1 MKSRLLLFF
10 LLLPLC
16 AGAQTTVVEKTYIS
30 TDREIYVSGDKI
42 WCSAFCV
49 DAANGLRP
57 SSLSAIA
64 YVEIVSEDGTLESG
78 KIALSEGRGAGTIEI
93 PATAPTGNYRI
104 VAYTAYTKNT
114 PGFNPQEHIS
124 KTISIF
130 NTSTKERVK
139 NGVKILSDSEYDAL
153 RTPASTPAGTPA
165 GTHTTGTHTTGT
177 HSSSTYNAGAHTA
190 AGALS
195 ITCHRSAEGYLEV
208 VLTNNS
214 ATPADLSLSLSNRD
228 GIIPPDNTSI
238 DAFMGAAASA
248 ARASATAAAAGA
260 SAAARASAGAASAP
274 AAELPEY
281 EGEIIRGRIAGA
293 TTDEIEGLKGRS
305 AFISV
310 PTEKSDLYSSVVDND
325 GMIKF
330 VTNNIYGTKEMV
342 CEIEDNDLARCH
354 IELISPFVSP
364 KLKGIPAL
372 QMAPSI
378 KEDLQRRGLSV
389 QLCRSF
395 SADTLA
401 SLMPIRENPLIPSY
415 DAIEYKLD
423 DYKRFPVMREL
434 FIEFINEIKVRKVD
448 GKEQLKVKTHLEERV
463 SLFDKNNSLIMVDGI
478 PVFDHSQVIEYDPLL
493 VESVV
498 VYPYKYYTGWR
509 SFCGM
514 ANFVTY
520 KKNLPGIKFN
530 DGVRVVQFKGC
541 SYPMAFTCQEI
552 GEDFPDYRELLYWH
566 PQIKLPAGE
575 SSSIKVK
582 IPATVK
588 EIRICAEGM
597 MENGTPFSIT
607 LESPLRSS
615 GVYCAP
621 NRASGS
627 TCRSI
632 SSTILLRFH
641 FGFQPHSSLAGVSS
655 MQSGQDAEI
664 AAFTGSML

>member
-49 DAANGLRP
+49 DEANGLRP

-78 KIALSEGRGAGTIEI
+78 KIALSDGRGAGTIEI

-153 RTPASTPAGTPA
+153 RTPASTPASTPA

-177 HSSSTYNAGAHTA
+177 HSSSTYNAGTQPA

-238 DAFMGAAASA
+238 GAFMGAAASA
-248 ARASATAAAAGA
+248 AQA
-260 SAAARASAGAASAP
+260 

-372 QMAPSI
+372 RMAPSI

-434 FIEFINEIKVRKVD
+434 FIEFINEIKVRRVD

-552 GEDFPDYRELLYWH
+552 GDDFPDYRELLYWH

-575 SSSIKVK
+575 SSAIKVK
-582 IPATVK
+582 IPANVK

-597 MENGTPFSIT
+597 TENGTPFSIT
-607 LESPLRSS
+607 L
-615 GVYCAP
+615 
-621 NRASGS
+621 
-627 TCRSI
+627 
-632 SSTILLRFH
+632 
-641 FGFQPHSSLAGVSS
+641 
-655 MQSGQDAEI
+655 
-664 AAFTGSML
+664 

>member
-153 RTPASTPAGTPA
+153 RTPAGTQP
-165 GTHTTGTHTTGT
+165 
-177 HSSSTYNAGAHTA
+177 A

-195 ITCHRSAEGYLEV
+195 ITCHRNAEGYLEV

-214 ATPADLSLSLSNRD
+214 AAPADLSLSLSNRD

-248 ARASATAAAAGA
+248 AQAAAGA
-260 SAAARASAGAASAP
+260 SAAARASAGAESAP
-274 AAELPEY
+274 AAAVSTAAELPEY

-434 FIEFINEIKVRKVD
+434 FIEFINEIKVRRVD

-582 IPATVK
+582 IPANVK

-607 LESPLRSS
+607 L
-615 GVYCAP
+615 
-621 NRASGS
+621 
-627 TCRSI
+627 
-632 SSTILLRFH
+632 
-641 FGFQPHSSLAGVSS
+641 
-655 MQSGQDAEI
+655 
-664 AAFTGSML
+664 

>member
-78 KIALSEGRGAGTIEI
+78 KVALSEGRGAGTIEI

-153 RTPASTPAGTPA
+153 RTPASTPASTPA

-177 HSSSTYNAGAHTA
+177 HSSSTYNAGTQPA

-238 DAFMGAAASA
+238 GAFMGAAASA
-248 ARASATAAAAGA
+248 AQAAAGA
-260 SAAARASAGAASAP
+260 ESAAARTAAGAASAGAESAP
-274 AAELPEY
+274 AAAVSTAAELPEY

-372 QMAPSI
+372 RMAPSI

-434 FIEFINEIKVRKVD
+434 FIEFINEIKVRRVD

-575 SSSIKVK
+575 SSYIKVK
-582 IPATVK
+582 IPANVK

-597 MENGTPFSIT
+597 TENGTPFSIT
-607 LESPLRSS
+607 L
-615 GVYCAP
+615 
-621 NRASGS
+621 
-627 TCRSI
+627 
-632 SSTILLRFH
+632 
-641 FGFQPHSSLAGVSS
+641 
-655 MQSGQDAEI
+655 
-664 AAFTGSML
+664 

>member
-153 RTPASTPAGTPA
+153 RTPAGTQP
-165 GTHTTGTHTTGT
+165 
-177 HSSSTYNAGAHTA
+177 A

-195 ITCHRSAEGYLEV
+195 IACHRNAEGYLEV

-214 ATPADLSLSLSNRD
+214 AAPADLSLSLSNRD

-238 DAFMGAAASA
+238 GAFMGAAASA
-248 ARASATAAAAGA
+248 AQA
-260 SAAARASAGAASAP
+260 

-372 QMAPSI
+372 NMAPSI
-378 KEDLQRRGLSV
+378 REDLQRRGLSV

-434 FIEFINEIKVRKVD
+434 FIEFINEIKVRRVD

-582 IPATVK
+582 IPANVK

-607 LESPLRSS
+607 L
-615 GVYCAP
+615 
-621 NRASGS
+621 
-627 TCRSI
+627 
-632 SSTILLRFH
+632 
-641 FGFQPHSSLAGVSS
+641 
-655 MQSGQDAEI
+655 
-664 AAFTGSML
+664 

>member
-153 RTPASTPAGTPA
+153 RTPAGTQP
-165 GTHTTGTHTTGT
+165 
-177 HSSSTYNAGAHTA
+177 A

-434 FIEFINEIKVRKVD
+434 FIEFINEIKVRRVD

-575 SSSIKVK
+575 SSAIKVK
-582 IPATVK
+582 IPANVK

-607 LESPLRSS
+607 L
-615 GVYCAP
+615 
-621 NRASGS
+621 
-627 TCRSI
+627 
-632 SSTILLRFH
+632 
-641 FGFQPHSSLAGVSS
+641 
-655 MQSGQDAEI
+655 
-664 AAFTGSML
+664 

>member
-153 RTPASTPAGTPA
+153 RTPAGTQP
-165 GTHTTGTHTTGT
+165 
-177 HSSSTYNAGAHTA
+177 A

-214 ATPADLSLSLSNRD
+214 AAPADLSLSLSNRD

-248 ARASATAAAAGA
+248 AQAAAGA
-260 SAAARASAGAASAP
+260 ESAAARASARAASATAATSE

-434 FIEFINEIKVRKVD
+434 FIEFINEIKVRRVD

-582 IPATVK
+582 IPANVK
-588 EIRICAEGM
+588 EIRICAVGM

-607 LESPLRSS
+607 L
-615 GVYCAP
+615 
-621 NRASGS
+621 
-627 TCRSI
+627 
-632 SSTILLRFH
+632 
-641 FGFQPHSSLAGVSS
+641 
-655 MQSGQDAEI
+655 
-664 AAFTGSML
+664 

>member
-153 RTPASTPAGTPA
+153 RTPAGTQP
-165 GTHTTGTHTTGT
+165 
-177 HSSSTYNAGAHTA
+177 A

-195 ITCHRSAEGYLEV
+195 IACHRNAEGYLEV

-214 ATPADLSLSLSNRD
+214 AAPADLSLSLSNRD

-248 ARASATAAAAGA
+248 AQA
-260 SAAARASAGAASAP
+260 

-434 FIEFINEIKVRKVD
+434 FIEFINEIKVRRVD

-478 PVFDHSQVIEYDPLL
+478 PIFDHSQVIEYDPLL

-552 GEDFPDYRELLYWH
+552 GDDFPDYRELLYWH

-575 SSSIKVK
+575 SSAIKVK
-582 IPATVK
+582 IPANVK

-597 MENGTPFSIT
+597 MENGTPFSIN
-607 LESPLRSS
+607 L
-615 GVYCAP
+615 
-621 NRASGS
+621 
-627 TCRSI
+627 
-632 SSTILLRFH
+632 
-641 FGFQPHSSLAGVSS
+641 
-655 MQSGQDAEI
+655 
-664 AAFTGSML
+664 

>member
-49 DAANGLRP
+49 DAANTLRP

-153 RTPASTPAGTPA
+153 RTPAGTPASTPAGTPASTPA

-177 HSSSTYNAGAHTA
+177 HSSSTYNAGTHTA

-238 DAFMGAAASA
+238 GAFMGAAASA
-248 ARASATAAAAGA
+248 AQAAAGA
-260 SAAARASAGAASAP
+260 ESAAARASARAASAGAESAP
-274 AAELPEY
+274 AAAVSTAAELPEY

-434 FIEFINEIKVRKVD
+434 FIEFINEIKVRRVD

-478 PVFDHSQVIEYDPLL
+478 PIFDHSQVIEYDPLL

-575 SSSIKVK
+575 SSAIKVK
-582 IPATVK
+582 IPANVK

-607 LESPLRSS
+607 L
-615 GVYCAP
+615 
-621 NRASGS
+621 
-627 TCRSI
+627 
-632 SSTILLRFH
+632 
-641 FGFQPHSSLAGVSS
+641 
-655 MQSGQDAEI
+655 
-664 AAFTGSML
+664 

>member
-49 DAANGLRP
+49 DEANGLRP

-78 KIALSEGRGAGTIEI
+78 KIALSDGRGAGTIEI

-104 VAYTAYTKNT
+104 VAYTAYTKNA

-153 RTPASTPAGTPA
+153 RTPASTPASTPA

-177 HSSSTYNAGAHTA
+177 HSSSTYNAGTQPA

-238 DAFMGAAASA
+238 GAFMGAAASA
-248 ARASATAAAAGA
+248 AQA
-260 SAAARASAGAASAP
+260 

-372 QMAPSI
+372 RMAPSI
-378 KEDLQRRGLSV
+378 KEDLQSRGLSV

-434 FIEFINEIKVRKVD
+434 FIEFINEIKVRRVD

-552 GEDFPDYRELLYWH
+552 GDDFPDYRELLYWH

-575 SSSIKVK
+575 SSAIKVK
-582 IPATVK
+582 IPANVK

-597 MENGTPFSIT
+597 IENGTPFSIN
-607 LESPLRSS
+607 L
-615 GVYCAP
+615 
-621 NRASGS
+621 
-627 TCRSI
+627 
-632 SSTILLRFH
+632 
-641 FGFQPHSSLAGVSS
+641 
-655 MQSGQDAEI
+655 
-664 AAFTGSML
+664 

>member
-114 PGFNPQEHIS
+114 PGFNLQEHIS

-165 GTHTTGTHTTGT
+165 STPAGTHTTGT
-177 HSSSTYNAGAHTA
+177 HSSSTYNAGTHPA

-195 ITCHRSAEGYLEV
+195 ITCHRNAEGYLEV

-214 ATPADLSLSLSNRD
+214 AAPADLSLSLSNRD

-238 DAFMGAAASA
+238 GAFMGAAASA
-248 ARASATAAAAGA
+248 AQAAAGA
-260 SAAARASAGAASAP
+260 ESAAARASAGAASAGAESAP
-274 AAELPEY
+274 AAAVSTAAELPEY

-310 PTEKSDLYSSVVDND
+310 PTEKSDLYSSVVDKD

-389 QLCRSF
+389 QFCRSF

-434 FIEFINEIKVRKVD
+434 FIEFINEIKVRRVD

-552 GEDFPDYRELLYWH
+552 GDDFPDYRELLYWH

-582 IPATVK
+582 IPANVK

-597 MENGTPFSIT
+597 IENGTPFSIN
-607 LESPLRSS
+607 L
-615 GVYCAP
+615 
-621 NRASGS
+621 
-627 TCRSI
+627 
-632 SSTILLRFH
+632 
-641 FGFQPHSSLAGVSS
+641 
-655 MQSGQDAEI
+655 
-664 AAFTGSML
+664 

>member
-114 PGFNPQEHIS
+114 PGFNPQEHVS

-153 RTPASTPAGTPA
+153 RTPASTQ
-165 GTHTTGTHTTGT
+165 
-177 HSSSTYNAGAHTA
+177 TA

-195 ITCHRSAEGYLEV
+195 IACHRSAEGYLEV

-214 ATPADLSLSLSNRD
+214 AAPADLSLSLSNRD

-248 ARASATAAAAGA
+248 AQA
-260 SAAARASAGAASAP
+260 

-342 CEIEDNDLARCH
+342 CEIENNNLARCH

-372 QMAPSI
+372 RMAPSI

-434 FIEFINEIKVRKVD
+434 FIEFINEIKVRRVD

-582 IPATVK
+582 IPANVK

-597 MENGTPFSIT
+597 MENGTPFSIN
-607 LESPLRSS
+607 L
-615 GVYCAP
+615 
-621 NRASGS
+621 
-627 TCRSI
+627 
-632 SSTILLRFH
+632 
-641 FGFQPHSSLAGVSS
+641 
-655 MQSGQDAEI
+655 
-664 AAFTGSML
+664 

>member
-153 RTPASTPAGTPA
+153 RTPASTPAGT
-165 GTHTTGTHTTGT
+165 HTTGTHTTGT
-177 HSSSTYNAGAHTA
+177 HSSSTYNAGTQPV

-214 ATPADLSLSLSNRD
+214 AAPADLSLSLSNRD

-238 DAFMGAAASA
+238 GAFMGAAASA
-248 ARASATAAAAGA
+248 AQAAAGA
-260 SAAARASAGAASAP
+260 ESAAARASAGAESAP
-274 AAELPEY
+274 AAVVSAAAELPEY

-434 FIEFINEIKVRKVD
+434 FIEFINEIKVRRVD

-582 IPATVK
+582 IPANVK

-597 MENGTPFSIT
+597 MENGTPFSIN
-607 LESPLRSS
+607 L
-615 GVYCAP
+615 
-621 NRASGS
+621 
-627 TCRSI
+627 
-632 SSTILLRFH
+632 
-641 FGFQPHSSLAGVSS
+641 
-655 MQSGQDAEI
+655 
-664 AAFTGSML
+664 

>member
-153 RTPASTPAGTPA
+153 RTPAGTQP
-165 GTHTTGTHTTGT
+165 
-177 HSSSTYNAGAHTA
+177 A

-195 ITCHRSAEGYLEV
+195 IAYHRNAEGYLEV

-214 ATPADLSLSLSNRD
+214 AAPADLSLSLSNRD

-248 ARASATAAAAGA
+248 ARASA
-260 SAAARASAGAASAP
+260 GAASAP
-274 AAELPEY
+274 AAAVSTAAELPEY

-310 PTEKSDLYSSVVDND
+310 PTEKSDLYSSIVDND

-434 FIEFINEIKVRKVD
+434 FIEFINEIKVRRVD

-582 IPATVK
+582 IPANVK

-607 LESPLRSS
+607 L
-615 GVYCAP
+615 
-621 NRASGS
+621 
-627 TCRSI
+627 
-632 SSTILLRFH
+632 
-641 FGFQPHSSLAGVSS
+641 
-655 MQSGQDAEI
+655 
-664 AAFTGSML
+664 

>member
-153 RTPASTPAGTPA
+153 RTPA
-165 GTHTTGTHTTGT
+165 
-177 HSSSTYNAGAHTA
+177 GAQPA

-195 ITCHRSAEGYLEV
+195 IVCHRSAEGYLEV

-214 ATPADLSLSLSNRD
+214 AAPADLSLSLSNRD

-248 ARASATAAAAGA
+248 AQAAAGA
-260 SAAARASAGAASAP
+260 ESAAARASARAASATAATAE

-293 TTDEIEGLKGRS
+293 ITDEIEGLKGRS

-342 CEIEDNDLARCH
+342 CEIENNDLARCH

-401 SLMPIRENPLIPSY
+401 SLMPIRENPLIPSF

-434 FIEFINEIKVRKVD
+434 FIEFINEIKVRRVD

-575 SSSIKVK
+575 SSAIKVK
-582 IPATVK
+582 IPANVK

-607 LESPLRSS
+607 L
-615 GVYCAP
+615 
-621 NRASGS
+621 
-627 TCRSI
+627 
-632 SSTILLRFH
+632 
-641 FGFQPHSSLAGVSS
+641 
-655 MQSGQDAEI
+655 
-664 AAFTGSML
+664 

>member
-153 RTPASTPAGTPA
+153 RTPASTQP
-165 GTHTTGTHTTGT
+165 
-177 HSSSTYNAGAHTA
+177 A

-195 ITCHRSAEGYLEV
+195 ITCHRNAEGYLEV

-214 ATPADLSLSLSNRD
+214 AAPADLSLSLSNRD

-238 DAFMGAAASA
+238 GAFMGAAASA
-248 ARASATAAAAGA
+248 AQAAAGA
-260 SAAARASAGAASAP
+260 ESAAARASARAASATAATAE

-434 FIEFINEIKVRKVD
+434 FIEFINEIKVRRVD

-478 PVFDHSQVIEYDPLL
+478 PIFDHSQVIEYDPLL

-582 IPATVK
+582 IPANVK

-607 LESPLRSS
+607 L
-615 GVYCAP
+615 
-621 NRASGS
+621 
-627 TCRSI
+627 
-632 SSTILLRFH
+632 
-641 FGFQPHSSLAGVSS
+641 
-655 MQSGQDAEI
+655 
-664 AAFTGSML
+664 

>member
-153 RTPASTPAGTPA
+153 RTPAGTQP
-165 GTHTTGTHTTGT
+165 
-177 HSSSTYNAGAHTA
+177 A

-214 ATPADLSLSLSNRD
+214 AAPADLSLSLSNRD

-238 DAFMGAAASA
+238 GAFMGAAASA
-248 ARASATAAAAGA
+248 AQA
-260 SAAARASAGAASAP
+260 

-342 CEIEDNDLARCH
+342 CEIENNDLARCH

-372 QMAPSI
+372 NMAPSI
-378 KEDLQRRGLSV
+378 REDLQRRGLSV

-401 SLMPIRENPLIPSY
+401 SLMPIRENPLIPSF

-582 IPATVK
+582 IPANVK

-597 MENGTPFSIT
+597 IENGTPFSIN
-607 LESPLRSS
+607 L
-615 GVYCAP
+615 
-621 NRASGS
+621 
-627 TCRSI
+627 
-632 SSTILLRFH
+632 
-641 FGFQPHSSLAGVSS
+641 
-655 MQSGQDAEI
+655 
-664 AAFTGSML
+664 

>member
-78 KIALSEGRGAGTIEI
+78 KIALSDGRGVGTIEI

-153 RTPASTPAGTPA
+153 RTPASTPASTPA

-177 HSSSTYNAGAHTA
+177 HSSSTYNAGTQPA

-238 DAFMGAAASA
+238 GAFMGAAASA
-248 ARASATAAAAGA
+248 AQAAAGA
-260 SAAARASAGAASAP
+260 ESAAARTAAGAASAGAESAP
-274 AAELPEY
+274 AAAVSTAAELPEY
-281 EGEIIRGRIAGA
+281 EGEIIRGRIARA

-372 QMAPSI
+372 RMAPSI

-434 FIEFINEIKVRKVD
+434 FIEFINEIKVRRVD

-575 SSSIKVK
+575 SSAIKVK
-582 IPATVK
+582 IPANVK

-607 LESPLRSS
+607 L
-615 GVYCAP
+615 
-621 NRASGS
+621 
-627 TCRSI
+627 
-632 SSTILLRFH
+632 
-641 FGFQPHSSLAGVSS
+641 
-655 MQSGQDAEI
+655 
-664 AAFTGSML
+664 

>member
-153 RTPASTPAGTPA
+153 RTPAGTQP
-165 GTHTTGTHTTGT
+165 
-177 HSSSTYNAGAHTA
+177 A

-214 ATPADLSLSLSNRD
+214 AAPADLSLSLSNRD

-238 DAFMGAAASA
+238 GAFMGAAASA
-248 ARASATAAAAGA
+248 AQAAAGA
-260 SAAARASAGAASAP
+260 ESAAARASAGTESAP
-274 AAELPEY
+274 AAAVSTAAELPEY

-342 CEIEDNDLARCH
+342 CEIENNDLARCH

-434 FIEFINEIKVRKVD
+434 FIEFINEIKVRRVD

-582 IPATVK
+582 IPANVK

-607 LESPLRSS
+607 L
-615 GVYCAP
+615 
-621 NRASGS
+621 
-627 TCRSI
+627 
-632 SSTILLRFH
+632 
-641 FGFQPHSSLAGVSS
+641 
-655 MQSGQDAEI
+655 
-664 AAFTGSML
+664 

>member
-153 RTPASTPAGTPA
+153 RTPAGTPA
-165 GTHTTGTHTTGT
+165 GT
-177 HSSSTYNAGAHTA
+177 HSSSTYSAGTHTA

-195 ITCHRSAEGYLEV
+195 IACHRNAEGYLEV
-208 VLTNNS
+208 VLSNDS
-214 ATPADLSLSLSNRD
+214 AAPADLSLSLSNRD

-238 DAFMGAAASA
+238 GAFMGAAASA
-248 ARASATAAAAGA
+248 AQAAAGA
-260 SAAARASAGAASAP
+260 ESAAAAIAE

-434 FIEFINEIKVRKVD
+434 FIEFINEIKVRRVD

-478 PVFDHSQVIEYDPLL
+478 PIFDHSQVIEYDPLL

-582 IPATVK
+582 IPANVK

-607 LESPLRSS
+607 L
-615 GVYCAP
+615 
-621 NRASGS
+621 
-627 TCRSI
+627 
-632 SSTILLRFH
+632 
-641 FGFQPHSSLAGVSS
+641 
-655 MQSGQDAEI
+655 
-664 AAFTGSML
+664 

>member
-153 RTPASTPAGTPA
+153 RTPASTQ
-165 GTHTTGTHTTGT
+165 
-177 HSSSTYNAGAHTA
+177 TA

-195 ITCHRSAEGYLEV
+195 IACHRNAEGYLEV

-214 ATPADLSLSLSNRD
+214 AAPADLSLSLSNRD

-238 DAFMGAAASA
+238 GAFMGAAASA
-248 ARASATAAAAGA
+248 AQAAAGA
-260 SAAARASAGAASAP
+260 ESAAARASAGAESAP
-274 AAELPEY
+274 AAVVSTAAELPEY

-434 FIEFINEIKVRKVD
+434 FIEFINEIKVRRVD

-582 IPATVK
+582 IPANVK

-607 LESPLRSS
+607 L
-615 GVYCAP
+615 
-621 NRASGS
+621 
-627 TCRSI
+627 
-632 SSTILLRFH
+632 
-641 FGFQPHSSLAGVSS
+641 
-655 MQSGQDAEI
+655 
-664 AAFTGSML
+664 

>member
-153 RTPASTPAGTPA
+153 RTPASTPAGT
-165 GTHTTGTHTTGT
+165 HTTGT
-177 HSSSTYNAGAHTA
+177 HSSSTYNAGTQPA

-195 ITCHRSAEGYLEV
+195 IVCHRNAEGYLEV

-214 ATPADLSLSLSNRD
+214 AAPADLSLSLSNRD

-238 DAFMGAAASA
+238 GAFMGAAASA
-248 ARASATAAAAGA
+248 AQASAGA
-260 SAAARASAGAASAP
+260 ESAAARASARAASATAATAE

-310 PTEKSDLYSSVVDND
+310 PTEKSDLYSSIVDND

-372 QMAPSI
+372 RMAPSI

-434 FIEFINEIKVRKVD
+434 FIEFINEIKVRRVD

-575 SSSIKVK
+575 SSAIKVK
-582 IPATVK
+582 IPANVK

-597 MENGTPFSIT
+597 MENGTPFSIN
-607 LESPLRSS
+607 L
-615 GVYCAP
+615 
-621 NRASGS
+621 
-627 TCRSI
+627 
-632 SSTILLRFH
+632 
-641 FGFQPHSSLAGVSS
+641 
-655 MQSGQDAEI
+655 
-664 AAFTGSML
+664 

>member
-104 VAYTAYTKNT
+104 VAYTAYTKNA

-153 RTPASTPAGTPA
+153 RTPASTPASTPAGTPASTPA

-177 HSSSTYNAGAHTA
+177 HSSSTYNAGTQPA

-195 ITCHRSAEGYLEV
+195 ITCHRNAEGYLEV

-214 ATPADLSLSLSNRD
+214 AAPADLSLSLSNRD

-238 DAFMGAAASA
+238 GAFMGAAASA
-248 ARASATAAAAGA
+248 AQAS
-260 SAAARASAGAASAP
+260 
-274 AAELPEY
+274 AELPEY

-478 PVFDHSQVIEYDPLL
+478 PIFDHSQVIEYDPLL

-582 IPATVK
+582 IPANVK

-607 LESPLRSS
+607 L
-615 GVYCAP
+615 
-621 NRASGS
+621 
-627 TCRSI
+627 
-632 SSTILLRFH
+632 
-641 FGFQPHSSLAGVSS
+641 
-655 MQSGQDAEI
+655 
-664 AAFTGSML
+664 

>member
-153 RTPASTPAGTPA
+153 RTPAGTPASTPA
-165 GTHTTGTHTTGT
+165 GTHTTGT
-177 HSSSTYNAGAHTA
+177 HSSSTYNAGSHNA

-195 ITCHRSAEGYLEV
+195 IACHRSAEGYLEV

-214 ATPADLSLSLSNRD
+214 AAPADLSLSLSNRD

-248 ARASATAAAAGA
+248 AQAAAGA
-260 SAAARASAGAASAP
+260 ESAAARASARAASATAATAE

-310 PTEKSDLYSSVVDND
+310 PTEKSDLYSSVVDKD

-401 SLMPIRENPLIPSY
+401 SLMPIRENPLIPSF

-582 IPATVK
+582 IPANVK

-607 LESPLRSS
+607 L
-615 GVYCAP
+615 
-621 NRASGS
+621 
-627 TCRSI
+627 
-632 SSTILLRFH
+632 
-641 FGFQPHSSLAGVSS
+641 
-655 MQSGQDAEI
+655 
-664 AAFTGSML
+664 

>member
-49 DAANGLRP
+49 DEANGLRP

-78 KIALSEGRGAGTIEI
+78 KIALSDGRGAGTIEI

-153 RTPASTPAGTPA
+153 RTPASTPASTPA

-177 HSSSTYNAGAHTA
+177 HSSSTYNAGTQPA

-238 DAFMGAAASA
+238 GAFMGAAASA
-248 ARASATAAAAGA
+248 AQAAAGA
-260 SAAARASAGAASAP
+260 ESAAARTAAGAASAGAESAP
-274 AAELPEY
+274 AAAVSTAAELPEY

-372 QMAPSI
+372 RMAPSI

-434 FIEFINEIKVRKVD
+434 FIEFINEIKVRRVD

-575 SSSIKVK
+575 SSAIKVK
-582 IPATVK
+582 IPANVK

-607 LESPLRSS
+607 L
-615 GVYCAP
+615 
-621 NRASGS
+621 
-627 TCRSI
+627 
-632 SSTILLRFH
+632 
-641 FGFQPHSSLAGVSS
+641 
-655 MQSGQDAEI
+655 
-664 AAFTGSML
+664 

>member
-153 RTPASTPAGTPA
+153 RTPA
-165 GTHTTGTHTTGT
+165 
-177 HSSSTYNAGAHTA
+177 GAQPA

-195 ITCHRSAEGYLEV
+195 IACHRNAEGYLEV

-214 ATPADLSLSLSNRD
+214 AAPADLSLSLSNRD

-238 DAFMGAAASA
+238 GAFMGAAASA
-248 ARASATAAAAGA
+248 AQAAAGA
-260 SAAARASAGAASAP
+260 ESAAARASARAASATAATAE

-434 FIEFINEIKVRKVD
+434 FIEFINEIKVRRVD

-582 IPATVK
+582 IPANVK

-597 MENGTPFSIT
+597 MENGTPFSIN
-607 LESPLRSS
+607 L
-615 GVYCAP
+615 
-621 NRASGS
+621 
-627 TCRSI
+627 
-632 SSTILLRFH
+632 
-641 FGFQPHSSLAGVSS
+641 
-655 MQSGQDAEI
+655 
-664 AAFTGSML
+664 

>member
-153 RTPASTPAGTPA
+153 RTPASAQP
-165 GTHTTGTHTTGT
+165 
-177 HSSSTYNAGAHTA
+177 A

-195 ITCHRSAEGYLEV
+195 IACHRNAKGYLEV

-214 ATPADLSLSLSNRD
+214 AAPADLSLSLSNRD

-238 DAFMGAAASA
+238 GAFMGAAASA
-248 ARASATAAAAGA
+248 ARASATA
-260 SAAARASAGAASAP
+260 RASAGAASATAATAE

-434 FIEFINEIKVRKVD
+434 FIEFINEIKVRRVD
-448 GKEQLKVKTHLEERV
+448 GKEQLKVKTHLKERV

-582 IPATVK
+582 IPANVK

-607 LESPLRSS
+607 L
-615 GVYCAP
+615 
-621 NRASGS
+621 
-627 TCRSI
+627 
-632 SSTILLRFH
+632 
-641 FGFQPHSSLAGVSS
+641 
-655 MQSGQDAEI
+655 
-664 AAFTGSML
+664 

>member
-130 NTSTKERVK
+130 NTSTKERVR

-153 RTPASTPAGTPA
+153 RTPASTPAGTHTT

-177 HSSSTYNAGAHTA
+177 HSSSTYNAGTQPV

-214 ATPADLSLSLSNRD
+214 AAPADLSLSLSNRD

-238 DAFMGAAASA
+238 GAFMGAAASA
-248 ARASATAAAAGA
+248 AQAAAGA
-260 SAAARASAGAASAP
+260 ESAAARASARAASATAATAE

-434 FIEFINEIKVRKVD
+434 FIEFINEIKVRRVD

-582 IPATVK
+582 IPANVK

-607 LESPLRSS
+607 L
-615 GVYCAP
+615 
-621 NRASGS
+621 
-627 TCRSI
+627 
-632 SSTILLRFH
+632 
-641 FGFQPHSSLAGVSS
+641 
-655 MQSGQDAEI
+655 
-664 AAFTGSML
+664 

>member
-153 RTPASTPAGTPA
+153 RTPAGTQP
-165 GTHTTGTHTTGT
+165 
-177 HSSSTYNAGAHTA
+177 A

-214 ATPADLSLSLSNRD
+214 AAPADLSLSLSNRD

-238 DAFMGAAASA
+238 GAFMGAAASA
-248 ARASATAAAAGA
+248 AQAS
-260 SAAARASAGAASAP
+260 
-274 AAELPEY
+274 AELPEY

-434 FIEFINEIKVRKVD
+434 FIEFINEIKVRRVD

-582 IPATVK
+582 IPANVK

-597 MENGTPFSIT
+597 IENGTPFSIT
-607 LESPLRSS
+607 L
-615 GVYCAP
+615 
-621 NRASGS
+621 
-627 TCRSI
+627 
-632 SSTILLRFH
+632 
-641 FGFQPHSSLAGVSS
+641 
-655 MQSGQDAEI
+655 
-664 AAFTGSML
+664 

>member
-153 RTPASTPAGTPA
+153 RTPAGTPA
-165 GTHTTGTHTTGT
+165 GTHTTGT
-177 HSSSTYNAGAHTA
+177 HSSSTYNAGAQPA

-195 ITCHRSAEGYLEV
+195 IVCHRSAEGYLEV

-214 ATPADLSLSLSNRD
+214 AAPADLSLSLSNRD

-238 DAFMGAAASA
+238 GAFMGAAASA
-248 ARASATAAAAGA
+248 AQAAAGA
-260 SAAARASAGAASAP
+260 ESAAARASARAASATAATAE

-434 FIEFINEIKVRKVD
+434 FIEFINEIKVRKVN

-552 GEDFPDYRELLYWH
+552 GDDFPDYRELLYWH

-582 IPATVK
+582 IPANVK

-607 LESPLRSS
+607 L
-615 GVYCAP
+615 
-621 NRASGS
+621 
-627 TCRSI
+627 
-632 SSTILLRFH
+632 
-641 FGFQPHSSLAGVSS
+641 
-655 MQSGQDAEI
+655 
-664 AAFTGSML
+664 

>member
-153 RTPASTPAGTPA
+153 RTPASTQP
-165 GTHTTGTHTTGT
+165 
-177 HSSSTYNAGAHTA
+177 A

-214 ATPADLSLSLSNRD
+214 AAPADLSLSLSNRD

-248 ARASATAAAAGA
+248 ARASA
-260 SAAARASAGAASAP
+260 GAASAAQP
-274 AAELPEY
+274 SSSAVAATAEAAELPEY

-401 SLMPIRENPLIPSY
+401 SIMPIRENPLIPSY

-434 FIEFINEIKVRKVD
+434 FIEFINEIKVRRVD

-552 GEDFPDYRELLYWH
+552 GDDFPDYRELLYWH

-575 SSSIKVK
+575 SSAIKVK
-582 IPATVK
+582 IPANVK

-597 MENGTPFSIT
+597 IENGTPFSIN
-607 LESPLRSS
+607 L
-615 GVYCAP
+615 
-621 NRASGS
+621 
-627 TCRSI
+627 
-632 SSTILLRFH
+632 
-641 FGFQPHSSLAGVSS
+641 
-655 MQSGQDAEI
+655 
-664 AAFTGSML
+664 

>member
-139 NGVKILSDSEYDAL
+139 NGVKILSDKEYDAL
-153 RTPASTPAGTPA
+153 RTPASTQP
-165 GTHTTGTHTTGT
+165 
-177 HSSSTYNAGAHTA
+177 A

-195 ITCHRSAEGYLEV
+195 IACHRNAEGYLEV

-214 ATPADLSLSLSNRD
+214 AAPADLSLSLSNRD

-238 DAFMGAAASA
+238 GAFMGAAASA
-248 ARASATAAAAGA
+248 AQAAAGA
-260 SAAARASAGAASAP
+260 ESAAARASARAASATAATAE

-342 CEIEDNDLARCH
+342 CEIENNDLARCH

-401 SLMPIRENPLIPSY
+401 SLMPIRENPLIPSF

-434 FIEFINEIKVRKVD
+434 FIEFINEIKVRRVD

-575 SSSIKVK
+575 SSAIKVK
-582 IPATVK
+582 IPANVK

-607 LESPLRSS
+607 L
-615 GVYCAP
+615 
-621 NRASGS
+621 
-627 TCRSI
+627 
-632 SSTILLRFH
+632 
-641 FGFQPHSSLAGVSS
+641 
-655 MQSGQDAEI
+655 
-664 AAFTGSML
+664 

>member
-114 PGFNPQEHIS
+114 PGFNPQEHVS

-153 RTPASTPAGTPA
+153 RTPA
-165 GTHTTGTHTTGT
+165 
-177 HSSSTYNAGAHTA
+177 GAQPA

-238 DAFMGAAASA
+238 GAFMAAAASA
-248 ARASATAAAAGA
+248 AQAAAGA
-260 SAAARASAGAASAP
+260 ESAAARASAGAASAAQP
-274 AAELPEY
+274 SSAATAAAATAATAAAAELPEY

-434 FIEFINEIKVRKVD
+434 FIEFINEIKVRRVD

-478 PVFDHSQVIEYDPLL
+478 PIFDHSQVIEYDPLL

-582 IPATVK
+582 IPANVK

-597 MENGTPFSIT
+597 MENGTPFSIN
-607 LESPLRSS
+607 L
-615 GVYCAP
+615 
-621 NRASGS
+621 
-627 TCRSI
+627 
-632 SSTILLRFH
+632 
-641 FGFQPHSSLAGVSS
+641 
-655 MQSGQDAEI
+655 
-664 AAFTGSML
+664 

>member
-1 MKSRLLLFF
+1 MKSRLLLFL

-16 AGAQTTVVEKTYIS
+16 AGAQTTDVERTYIS
-30 TDREIYVSGDKI
+30 TDRDIYVSGDNI

-57 SSLSAIA
+57 SALSSIA
-64 YVEIVSEDGTLESG
+64 YVEIVSEDGTVESG
-78 KIALSEGRGAGTIEI
+78 KIALSEGRGAGTITI

-104 VAYTAYTKNT
+104 VAYTAYTKNS
-114 PGFNPQEHIS
+114 PDFNPIEHIS

-130 NTSTKERVK
+130 NPYSKERVK
-139 NGVKILSDSEYDAL
+139 DGVKILSDQEYEAL
-153 RTPASTPAGTPA
+153 RSSTNSS
-165 GTHTTGTHTTGT
+165 TGT
-177 HSSSTYNAGAHTA
+177 SAGMEA
-190 AGALS
+190 ASKVLS
-195 ITCHRSAEGYLEV
+195 VVCHKSAEGYLEI

-214 ATPADLSLSLSNRD
+214 AALADFSLSLSNRD
-228 GIIPPDNTSI
+228 GILPPDNTSI
-238 DAFMGAAASA
+238 SAFMKTAAS
-248 ARASATAAAAGA
+248 SAAGA
-260 SAAARASAGAASAP
+260 SAATAGASAATTGASA
-274 AAELPEY
+274 ATEELPEY
-281 EGEIIRGRIAGA
+281 EGEIIHARIAGA
-293 TTDEIEGLKGRS
+293 TADEIKGLEGRS

-310 PTEKSDLYSSVVDND
+310 PTDKSDLYSSVVEKD
-325 GMIKF
+325 GKLKF

-354 IELISPFVSP
+354 IELLSPFVSP

-372 QMAPSI
+372 NMAPYI
-378 KEDLQRRGLSV
+378 KGDLQRRGLSM
-389 QLCRSF
+389 QLCKSF

-401 SLMPIRENPLIPSY
+401 SMMPIRENPLIPSY

-434 FIEFINEIKVRKVD
+434 FIEFIKEIKVRRVD

-463 SLFDKNNSLIMVDGI
+463 SLFDKNNSIIMVDGI

-493 VESVV
+493 VESIV

-509 SFCGM
+509 AFCGM

-541 SYPMAFTCQEI
+541 SYPMAFTCEEI
-552 GEDFPDYRELLYWH
+552 GENFPDYRELLYWH

-575 SSSIKVK
+575 STAFRVK
-582 IPATVK
+582 IPANVK
-588 EIRICAEGM
+588 EIRISAEGM

-607 LESPLRSS
+607 L
-615 GVYCAP
+615 
-621 NRASGS
+621 
-627 TCRSI
+627 
-632 SSTILLRFH
+632 
-641 FGFQPHSSLAGVSS
+641 
-655 MQSGQDAEI
+655 
-664 AAFTGSML
+664 

>member
-139 NGVKILSDSEYDAL
+139 NGVKILSDKEYDAL
-153 RTPASTPAGTPA
+153 RTPASTQP
-165 GTHTTGTHTTGT
+165 
-177 HSSSTYNAGAHTA
+177 A

-195 ITCHRSAEGYLEV
+195 IACHRNAEGYLEV

-214 ATPADLSLSLSNRD
+214 AAPADLSLSLSNRD

-238 DAFMGAAASA
+238 GAFMGAAASA
-248 ARASATAAAAGA
+248 AQAAAGA
-260 SAAARASAGAASAP
+260 ESAAAAIAE

-342 CEIEDNDLARCH
+342 CEIENNDLARCH

-372 QMAPSI
+372 NMAPSI
-378 KEDLQRRGLSV
+378 REDLQRRGLSV

-401 SLMPIRENPLIPSY
+401 SLMPIRENPLIPSF

-434 FIEFINEIKVRKVD
+434 FIEFINEIKVRRVD
-448 GKEQLKVKTHLEERV
+448 GKEQLKVKTHLKERV

-582 IPATVK
+582 IPANVK

-607 LESPLRSS
+607 L
-615 GVYCAP
+615 
-621 NRASGS
+621 
-627 TCRSI
+627 
-632 SSTILLRFH
+632 
-641 FGFQPHSSLAGVSS
+641 
-655 MQSGQDAEI
+655 
-664 AAFTGSML
+664 

>member
-64 YVEIVSEDGTLESG
+64 YVEIVSEDGTWESG
-78 KIALSEGRGAGTIEI
+78 TIALSEGRGAGTIEI

-153 RTPASTPAGTPA
+153 RTPAGTQP
-165 GTHTTGTHTTGT
+165 
-177 HSSSTYNAGAHTA
+177 A

-214 ATPADLSLSLSNRD
+214 AAPADLSLSLSNRD

-238 DAFMGAAASA
+238 GAFMGAAASA
-248 ARASATAAAAGA
+248 AQAAAGA
-260 SAAARASAGAASAP
+260 SAAARASAGAESAP
-274 AAELPEY
+274 AAAVSTAAELPEY

-434 FIEFINEIKVRKVD
+434 FIEFINEIKVRRVD

-582 IPATVK
+582 IPANVK

-597 MENGTPFSIT
+597 MENGTPFSIN
-607 LESPLRSS
+607 L
-615 GVYCAP
+615 
-621 NRASGS
+621 
-627 TCRSI
+627 
-632 SSTILLRFH
+632 
-641 FGFQPHSSLAGVSS
+641 
-655 MQSGQDAEI
+655 
-664 AAFTGSML
+664 

>member
-153 RTPASTPAGTPA
+153 RTPAGTPASTPASTPA
-165 GTHTTGTHTTGT
+165 GTHTTGT
-177 HSSSTYNAGAHTA
+177 HSSSTYNAGAQPA

-214 ATPADLSLSLSNRD
+214 AAPADLSLSLSNRD

-248 ARASATAAAAGA
+248 AQA
-260 SAAARASAGAASAP
+260 

-434 FIEFINEIKVRKVD
+434 FIEFINEIKVRRVD

-582 IPATVK
+582 IPANVK

-597 MENGTPFSIT
+597 IENGTPFSIN
-607 LESPLRSS
+607 L
-615 GVYCAP
+615 
-621 NRASGS
+621 
-627 TCRSI
+627 
-632 SSTILLRFH
+632 
-641 FGFQPHSSLAGVSS
+641 
-655 MQSGQDAEI
+655 
-664 AAFTGSML
+664 

>member
-153 RTPASTPAGTPA
+153 RTPASTPASTPAGTPASTPA

-177 HSSSTYNAGAHTA
+177 HSSSTYNAGTQPA

-214 ATPADLSLSLSNRD
+214 AAPADLSLSLSNRD

-238 DAFMGAAASA
+238 GAFMGAAASA
-248 ARASATAAAAGA
+248 AQAAAGA
-260 SAAARASAGAASAP
+260 ESAAARASAGAESAP
-274 AAELPEY
+274 AAAVSTAAELPEY

-342 CEIEDNDLARCH
+342 CEIENNDLARCH

-434 FIEFINEIKVRKVD
+434 FIEFINEIKVRRVD

-575 SSSIKVK
+575 SSAIKVK
-582 IPATVK
+582 IPANVK

-597 MENGTPFSIT
+597 IENGTPFSIT
-607 LESPLRSS
+607 L
-615 GVYCAP
+615 
-621 NRASGS
+621 
-627 TCRSI
+627 
-632 SSTILLRFH
+632 
-641 FGFQPHSSLAGVSS
+641 
-655 MQSGQDAEI
+655 
-664 AAFTGSML
+664 

>member
-130 NTSTKERVK
+130 NASTKERVK

-153 RTPASTPAGTPA
+153 RTPASTQ
-165 GTHTTGTHTTGT
+165 
-177 HSSSTYNAGAHTA
+177 TA

-195 ITCHRSAEGYLEV
+195 IACHRSAEGYLEV

-214 ATPADLSLSLSNRD
+214 AAPADLSLSLSNRD

-238 DAFMGAAASA
+238 GAFMGAAASA
-248 ARASATAAAAGA
+248 AQAAAGA
-260 SAAARASAGAASAP
+260 ESAAAAIAE

-342 CEIEDNDLARCH
+342 CEIENNNLARCH

-434 FIEFINEIKVRKVD
+434 FIEFINEIKVRRVD

-582 IPATVK
+582 IPANVK

-607 LESPLRSS
+607 L
-615 GVYCAP
+615 
-621 NRASGS
+621 
-627 TCRSI
+627 
-632 SSTILLRFH
+632 
-641 FGFQPHSSLAGVSS
+641 
-655 MQSGQDAEI
+655 
-664 AAFTGSML
+664 

>member
-114 PGFNPQEHIS
+114 PGFNPQEHVS

-153 RTPASTPAGTPA
+153 RTPASTQ
-165 GTHTTGTHTTGT
+165 
-177 HSSSTYNAGAHTA
+177 TA

-195 ITCHRSAEGYLEV
+195 IACHRNAEGYLEV

-214 ATPADLSLSLSNRD
+214 AAPADLSLSLSNRD

-238 DAFMGAAASA
+238 GAFMGAAASA
-248 ARASATAAAAGA
+248 AQAAAGA
-260 SAAARASAGAASAP
+260 ESAAARASARAASATAATAE

-342 CEIEDNDLARCH
+342 CEIENNDLARCH

-372 QMAPSI
+372 NMAPSI
-378 KEDLQRRGLSV
+378 REDLQRRGLSV

-434 FIEFINEIKVRKVD
+434 FIEFINEIKVRRVD

-478 PVFDHSQVIEYDPLL
+478 PVFDHLQVIEYDPLL

-582 IPATVK
+582 IPANVK

-597 MENGTPFSIT
+597 MENGTPFSIN
-607 LESPLRSS
+607 L
-615 GVYCAP
+615 
-621 NRASGS
+621 
-627 TCRSI
+627 
-632 SSTILLRFH
+632 
-641 FGFQPHSSLAGVSS
+641 
-655 MQSGQDAEI
+655 
-664 AAFTGSML
+664 

>member
-153 RTPASTPAGTPA
+153 RTPASTQ
-165 GTHTTGTHTTGT
+165 
-177 HSSSTYNAGAHTA
+177 TA

-195 ITCHRSAEGYLEV
+195 IACHRNAEGYLEV

-214 ATPADLSLSLSNRD
+214 AAPADLSLSLSNRD

-238 DAFMGAAASA
+238 GAFMGAAASA
-248 ARASATAAAAGA
+248 AQA
-260 SAAARASAGAASAP
+260 

-372 QMAPSI
+372 RMAPSI

-434 FIEFINEIKVRKVD
+434 FIEFINEIKVRRVD

-582 IPATVK
+582 IPANVK

-607 LESPLRSS
+607 L
-615 GVYCAP
+615 
-621 NRASGS
+621 
-627 TCRSI
+627 
-632 SSTILLRFH
+632 
-641 FGFQPHSSLAGVSS
+641 
-655 MQSGQDAEI
+655 
-664 AAFTGSML
+664 